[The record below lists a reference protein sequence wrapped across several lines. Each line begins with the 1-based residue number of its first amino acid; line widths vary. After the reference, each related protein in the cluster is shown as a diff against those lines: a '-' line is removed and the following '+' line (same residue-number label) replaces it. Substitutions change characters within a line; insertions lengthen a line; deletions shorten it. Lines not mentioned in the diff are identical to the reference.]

1 MNRDNQKQSEHTETG
16 QELDDA
22 LVRDIIQ
29 ESAKAAP
36 KPSPDLFAR
45 IEENIQGHKET
56 AMKQTESGWHRLQ
69 QWIANWRDILFRP
82 QVGWGLA
89 AVQAIVL
96 CIFLI
101 LSPGPGDHDYKT
113 LSMGEQTQSQETS
126 IDLYVM
132 FHDQATI
139 AEMEQLLNTLQGR
152 IKDGPAENGVYLVAF
167 ADDTVN
173 QPDFLIKKLQQS
185 KIVTFAEQVY

>member
-1 MNRDNQKQSEHTETG
+1 MNKDNRTQYEHRETG

-22 LVRDIIQ
+22 LVRDIVRK
-29 ESAKAAP
+29 SAKAAP

-45 IEENIQGHKET
+45 IEENIHEKEET
-56 AMKQTESGWHRLQ
+56 AIGQTDSCWHRLRE
-69 QWIANWRDILFRP
+69 WGASWRNVLFRP
-82 QVGWGLA
+82 QIGWGLA
-89 AVQAIVL
+89 AAQAIVL
-96 CIFLI
+96 CIFL
-101 LSPGPGDHDYKT
+101 LTPGNHGYKT
-113 LSMGEQTQSQETS
+113 LSMDNQVQSQETS

-132 FHDQATI
+132 FHDQATV

-152 IKDGPAENGVYLVAF
+152 IKDGPAQNGVYLVAF

-173 QPDFLIKKLQQS
+173 QPDFILKKLQQS